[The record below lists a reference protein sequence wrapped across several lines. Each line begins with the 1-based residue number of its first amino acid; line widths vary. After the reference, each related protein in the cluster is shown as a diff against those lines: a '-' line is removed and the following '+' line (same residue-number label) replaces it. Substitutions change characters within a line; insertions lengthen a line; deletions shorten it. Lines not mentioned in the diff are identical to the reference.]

1 MHPKQKGLKFK
12 QKRTGKM
19 KLRALIFMFFISGMV
34 SAQVSFDAKVSKR
47 KLGINERLRVD
58 FTMNKDGDD
67 FEPPSFENFT
77 VVGGPSQ
84 SINNSWIN
92 GVRSFSKTYSYF
104 LAPKKRGVFSIG
116 QATIEIEGETYKTL
130 TLEIIVSAAI
140 DKPKDPN
147 DPNYV
152 ASEKIHLVAEVSN
165 LNPYLNEAI
174 TVVHKLYIA
183 PGIGVRN
190 SREIDKPRYSDFW
203 SQNIDVNGLGAQQG
217 TYKGEDYLY
226 VILRKTVLYPQKS
239 GKLNIEPLS
248 LDVTVEVPSNRRDV
262 FGRSFMSTVNR
273 RVSAGN
279 RAINVKPLP
288 EKGKP
293 ESFSGAVGTFDFS
306 LTTNKKALKASEA
319 FEVKLEVVGKGNLKL
334 FKLPE
339 LVLPSALEVY
349 EPEHNEKVTTLISG
363 MRGKISDT
371 YTVVANDPGSY
382 PVPSVTFSYFD
393 VKTKRYKSLESERLV
408 ISVDPRPNANS
419 EAENKVTNLLSE
431 NNIKPNLK
439 LFRSFKTNTRFT
451 PLQSEPFFKSLLFWV
466 LLFGP
471 FLFIPVLLFVVK
483 NRTIKALDVSGNKIR
498 QTNRLSR
505 KYLIDAK
512 KSLGQ
517 KQKFYNALE
526 RALHNYLKS
535 KLRIET
541 SEFNKEKIDELL
553 TKKKVES
560 TTLEGFISILTAC
573 ELARYTPLTSLD
585 MQNDYDKTVQVINAL
600 DKQLK

>member
-1 MHPKQKGLKFK
+1 
-12 QKRTGKM
+12 M
-19 KLRALIFMFFISGMV
+19 KVKALIFMFFISGV
-34 SAQVSFDAKVSKR
+34 ISAQVSFDAKVSKR

-67 FEPPSFENFT
+67 FEPPNFENFT

-104 LAPKKRGVFSIG
+104 LAPKKRGVFTVG
-116 QATIEIEGETYKTL
+116 QASIEIEGEVYKTL
-130 TLEIIVSAAI
+130 PVKITVSAAI

-147 DPNYV
+147 DPNYI

-165 LNPYLNEAI
+165 SNPYLNEAI
-174 TVVHKLYIA
+174 TIVYKLYVA
-183 PGIGVRN
+183 QGIGVRN

-203 SQNIDVNGLGAQQG
+203 SQNIDVNGLGTQQG
-217 TYKGEDYLY
+217 TYNGEDYLY
-226 VILRKTVLYPQKS
+226 VVLRKTVLYPQKT

-279 RAINVKPLP
+279 RSINVKPLP
-288 EKGKP
+288 EEGKP
-293 ESFSGAVGTFDFS
+293 DSFTGAVGSFIFS
-306 LTTNKKALKASEA
+306 LTTTKKELKASEA
-319 FEVKLEVVGKGNLKL
+319 FEVKLEVVGNGNLKL
-334 FKLPE
+334 FRLPK

-349 EPEHNEKVTTLISG
+349 EPEHNESVTTLISG
-363 MRGKISDT
+363 MKGKISDS

-382 PVPSVTFSYFD
+382 PIPRVDFSYFD
-393 VKTKRYKSLESERLV
+393 IKTKRYKTLDSERLV
-408 ISVDPRPNANS
+408 ISVGAGPNMSS
-419 EAENKVTNLLSE
+419 EPEDGASKFVSGTN
-431 NNIKPNLK
+431 ITPNLK
-439 LFRSFKTNTRFT
+439 LFRNFKTTKGFT
-451 PLQSEPFFKSLLFWV
+451 PLHPDPFYKSNLFWV
-466 LLFGP
+466 LLLGP
-471 FLFIPVLLFVVK
+471 FLLIPILLFVVK
-483 NRTIKALDVSGNKIR
+483 NRAVRALDVSGNKIR
-498 QTNRLSR
+498 LTNRLAR
-505 KYLIDAK
+505 KYLSAAK
-512 KSLGQ
+512 KSLG
-517 KQKFYNALE
+517 KKETFYNALE

-541 SEFNKEKIDELL
+541 SEFNKDKIGELL

-560 TTLEGFISILTAC
+560 ITLEGFLSILTAC
-573 ELARYTPLTSLD
+573 ELARYTPLSSVD
-585 MQNDYDKTVQVINAL
+585 MQNDYDKAAQVINAL

>member
-1 MHPKQKGLKFK
+1 
-12 QKRTGKM
+12 
-19 KLRALIFMFFISGMV
+19 MFFISGLI

-67 FEPPSFENFT
+67 FEPPNFENFT

-104 LAPKKRGVFSIG
+104 LAPKKRGVFTVG
-116 QATIEIEGETYKTL
+116 QASIEIEGEVYKTL
-130 TLEIIVSAAI
+130 PVKITVSAAI

-147 DPNYV
+147 DPNYI

-165 LNPYLNEAI
+165 SNPYLNEAI
-174 TVVHKLYIA
+174 TIVYKLYVA
-183 PGIGVRN
+183 QGIGVRN

-217 TYKGEDYLY
+217 TYNGEDYLY
-226 VILRKTVLYPQKS
+226 VVLRKTVLYPQKT

-279 RAINVKPLP
+279 RTINVKPLP
-288 EKGKP
+288 EEGKP
-293 ESFSGAVGTFDFS
+293 DSFTGAVGSFIFS
-306 LTTNKKALKASEA
+306 LTTNKKELKASEA
-319 FEVKLEVVGKGNLKL
+319 FEVKLEVVGNGNLKL
-334 FKLPE
+334 FRLPE

-349 EPEHNEKVTTLISG
+349 EPEHNESVTTLISG
-363 MRGKISDT
+363 MKGKISDS

-382 PVPSVTFSYFD
+382 PIPRVDFSYFD
-393 VKTKRYKSLESERLV
+393 IKTKRYKTLDSERLV
-408 ISVDPRPNANS
+408 ISVGTGPNMIS
-419 EAENKVTNLLSE
+419 EPEDGAAKLVSE
-431 NNIKPNLK
+431 NNITPNLK
-439 LFRSFKTNTRFT
+439 LFRNFKTTKGFT
-451 PLQSEPFFKSLLFWV
+451 PLQPDPFYKSNLFWV
-466 LLFGP
+466 LLLGP
-471 FLFIPVLLFVVK
+471 FLLIPILLFVVK
-483 NRTIKALDVSGNKIR
+483 NRAVRALDVSGNKIR
-498 QTNRLSR
+498 LTNRLAR
-505 KYLIDAK
+505 KYLSAAK
-512 KSLGQ
+512 KSLG
-517 KQKFYNALE
+517 KKETFYNALE

-541 SEFNKEKIDELL
+541 SEFNKDKIGELL

-560 TTLEGFISILTAC
+560 ITLEGFLSILTAC
-573 ELARYTPLTSLD
+573 ELARYTPLSSVD
-585 MQNDYDKTVQVINAL
+585 MQNDYDKAAQVINAL

>member
-1 MHPKQKGLKFK
+1 
-12 QKRTGKM
+12 
-19 KLRALIFMFFISGMV
+19 MFFISGV
-34 SAQVSFDAKVSKR
+34 ISAQVSFDAKVSKR

-104 LAPKKRGVFSIG
+104 LAPKKRGVFTVG
-116 QATIEIEGETYKTL
+116 QASIEIEGEVYKTL
-130 TLEIIVSAAI
+130 PVKITVSAAI

-147 DPNYV
+147 DPNYI

-165 LNPYLNEAI
+165 SNPYLNEAI

-217 TYKGEDYLY
+217 TYNGEEYLY
-226 VILRKTVLYPQKS
+226 VVLRKTVLYPQKT

-279 RAINVKPLP
+279 RTINVKPLP
-288 EKGKP
+288 EEGKP
-293 ESFSGAVGTFDFS
+293 DSFTGAVGSFIFS
-306 LTTNKKALKASEA
+306 LTTNKKELKASEA
-319 FEVKLEVVGKGNLKL
+319 FEVKLEVVGNGNLKL
-334 FKLPE
+334 FRLPK

-349 EPEHNEKVTTLISG
+349 EPEHNESVTTRISG
-363 MRGKISDT
+363 MKGKISDS

-382 PVPSVTFSYFD
+382 PIPRVDFSYFD
-393 VKTKRYKSLESERLV
+393 IKTKRYKTLDSERLV
-408 ISVDPRPNANS
+408 VSVGAGPNMISEPEG
-419 EAENKVTNLLSE
+419 EATKLVSE
-431 NNIKPNLK
+431 NNIKANLK
-439 LFRSFKTNTRFT
+439 LFRNFKTTKGFT
-451 PLQSEPFFKSLLFWV
+451 PLQSDPFYKSNLFWV
-466 LLFGP
+466 LLLGP
-471 FLFIPVLLFVVK
+471 FLLIPILLFVVK
-483 NRTIKALDVSGNKIR
+483 NRAVRALDVSGNKIR
-498 QTNRLSR
+498 LTNRLAR
-505 KYLIDAK
+505 KYLSAAK
-512 KSLGQ
+512 KSLG
-517 KQKFYNALE
+517 KKETFYNALE

-541 SEFNKEKIDELL
+541 SEFNKDKIGELL

-560 TTLEGFISILTAC
+560 ITLEGFISILTAC
-573 ELARYTPLTSLD
+573 ELARYTPLSSVD
-585 MQNDYDKTVQVINAL
+585 MQNDYDKAALVINAL

>member
-1 MHPKQKGLKFK
+1 
-12 QKRTGKM
+12 M
-19 KLRALIFMFFISGMV
+19 KVKALIFIFFISGLI

-47 KLGINERLRVD
+47 KLGINERLRAD

-67 FEPPSFENFT
+67 FEPPNFENFT

-104 LAPKKRGVFSIG
+104 LAPKKRGVFTVG
-116 QATIEIEGETYKTL
+116 QASIEIEGEVYKTL
-130 TLEIIVSAAI
+130 PVKITVSAAI

-147 DPNYV
+147 DPNYI

-165 LNPYLNEAI
+165 SNPYLNEAI
-174 TVVHKLYIA
+174 TIVYKLYVA
-183 PGIGVRN
+183 QGIGVRN

-217 TYKGEDYLY
+217 TYNGEDYLY
-226 VILRKTVLYPQKS
+226 VVLRKTVLYPQKT

-279 RAINVKPLP
+279 RTINVKPLP
-288 EKGKP
+288 EEGKP
-293 ESFSGAVGTFDFS
+293 DSFTGAVGSFIFS
-306 LTTNKKALKASEA
+306 LTTNKKELKASEA
-319 FEVKLEVVGKGNLKL
+319 FEVKLEVVGNGNLKL
-334 FKLPE
+334 FRLPE

-349 EPEHNEKVTTLISG
+349 EPEHNESVTTLISG
-363 MRGKISDT
+363 MKGKISDS

-382 PVPSVTFSYFD
+382 PIPRVDFSYFD
-393 VKTKRYKSLESERLV
+393 IKTKRYKTLDSERLV
-408 ISVDPRPNANS
+408 ISVGIGPNMIS
-419 EAENKVTNLLSE
+419 EPEDGAAKLVSE
-431 NNIKPNLK
+431 NNITPNLK
-439 LFRSFKTNTRFT
+439 LFRNFKTTKGFT
-451 PLQSEPFFKSLLFWV
+451 PLQPDPFYKSNLFWV
-466 LLFGP
+466 LLLGP
-471 FLFIPVLLFVVK
+471 FLLIPILLFVVK
-483 NRTIKALDVSGNKIR
+483 NRAVRALDVSGNKIR
-498 QTNRLSR
+498 LTNRLAR
-505 KYLIDAK
+505 KYLSAAK
-512 KSLGQ
+512 KSLG
-517 KQKFYNALE
+517 KKETFYNALE

-541 SEFNKEKIDELL
+541 SEFNKDKIGELL

-560 TTLEGFISILTAC
+560 ITLEGFLSILTAC
-573 ELARYTPLTSLD
+573 ELARYTPLSSVD
-585 MQNDYDKTVQVINAL
+585 MQNDYDKAAQVINAL